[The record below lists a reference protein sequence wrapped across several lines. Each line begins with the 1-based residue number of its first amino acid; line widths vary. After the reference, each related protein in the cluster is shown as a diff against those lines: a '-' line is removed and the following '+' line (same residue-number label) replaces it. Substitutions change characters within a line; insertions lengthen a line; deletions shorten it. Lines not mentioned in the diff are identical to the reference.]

1 MPRMLDAER
10 DAFLNEPGVLLK
22 IGTVSPEGRP
32 LVTPIWFIREGDRIY
47 FTPRQRSEWLAN
59 LRANPSVAL
68 CIDEQ
73 PYPYRKVLIEGRAE
87 IVHDVGHDD
96 EWRDLYRRVARR
108 YVSAEDADAY
118 VEETIDQPRALLA
131 VSLARSTVRSWRM
144 PIEGESYKGIWADRY
159 YTADAKIRRHE
170 AAGQLPGAIGGSSKD

>member
-1 MPRMLDAER
+1 MPRMTDAER

-22 IGTVSPEGRP
+22 IGTVGPDGRP

-73 PYPYRKVLIEGRAE
+73 PYPYRKLLVEGRAE
-87 IVHDVGHDD
+87 IVHDVGRDD
-96 EWRDLYRRVARR
+96 EWRDLYRRIARR
-108 YVSAEDADAY
+108 YVSAEDAEAY

-131 VSLARSTVRSWRM
+131 VSLASSKLRSWRM

-170 AAGQLPGAIGGSSKD
+170 AEGGLPGAIGREPDD